1 MMTFN
6 DKAQEEKDKVSN
18 VLKFP
23 TTIEEKKKSLLF
35 SINQIEKMYGKGS
48 IVKLTGLADRTYP
61 HIPTGLSVIDNDLL
75 GIGGFPQ
82 GRIIEIY
89 GAESSGKT
97 SLALTLI
104 GQSQKLGGI
113 CAFIDVEHALDP
125 SWAKKLGVDVDELL
139 VSQPDWGEQALEIC
153 EELVR
158 SNALSVIVVD
168 SVAALLPKSELEGDM
183 GQVSMGVLARL
194 MGQAMRKLTAAVHQS
209 NVVLIFINQIRDSMA
224 SYGSPVTTPG
234 GRALKF
240 FASVRLEVS
249 RIETLMKGEDP
260 IGSKIRIKAV
270 KNKVAPPFKKVEVD
284 LFYDSGFSRESALI
298 ESAYSLGIFKKSG
311 AWWSYK
317 DTKIGQGK
325 ENVRQYLLDNPSL
338 YEVINSEVNNI
349 LQKQKEE
356 KLLLDLNRRRKKEEA
371 SGAQSFEEN
380 KQSKEN
386 FSDSLEEMTLPIAT
400 MADESSIK
408 E

>member
-1 MMTFN
+1 MAESFN
-6 DKAQEEKDKVSN
+6 DAAQKEKEKEKSSN

-23 TTIEEKKKSLLF
+23 TTLEEKKKSLLS
-35 SINQIEKMYGKGS
+35 SIGQIEKMYGKGA
-48 IVKLTGLADRTYP
+48 VLKLTGLADRTYP

-104 GQSQKLGGI
+104 GKAQKLGGM

-183 GQVSMGVLARL
+183 GQASMGVLARL

-209 NVVLIFINQIRDSMA
+209 NVILIFINQIRDSMA
-224 SYGSPVTTPG
+224 CVSP
-234 GRALKF
+234 
-240 FASVRLEVS
+240 
-249 RIETLMKGEDP
+249 
-260 IGSKIRIKAV
+260 
-270 KNKVAPPFKKVEVD
+270 
-284 LFYDSGFSRESALI
+284 
-298 ESAYSLGIFKKSG
+298 
-311 AWWSYK
+311 
-317 DTKIGQGK
+317 DTMIT
-325 ENVRQYLLDNPSL
+325 
-338 YEVINSEVNNI
+338 YEISE
-349 LQKQKEE
+349 
-356 KLLLDLNRRRKKEEA
+356 
-371 SGAQSFEEN
+371 
-380 KQSKEN
+380 
-386 FSDSLEEMTLPIAT
+386 
-400 MADESSIK
+400 
-408 E
+408 